1 MGPLFQVPAAAAVTV
16 FSPAIYW
23 AVVAAEIAAAV
34 SLTWLAAAVA
44 DLAAVA
50 VAIGPAVQLP
60 DHRVLVEVPMALV
73 LPAAALLQDLVALCI
88 RLLIISDRTA

>member
-1 MGPLFQVPAAAAVTV
+1 VPAAAAVTV
-16 FSPAIYW
+16 FAPAIYW
-23 AVVAAEIAAAV
+23 AVVAAEIAAAG

-50 VAIGPAVQLP
+50 VAIGPAVQPP
-60 DHRVLVEVPMALV
+60 DHRALVEVPMALV
-73 LPAAALLQDLVALCI
+73 LPSAALLQDWVALCI

>member
-1 MGPLFQVPAAAAVTV
+1 MAPLFQVPAAAAVTV
-16 FSPAIYW
+16 FAPAIYW
-23 AVVAAEIAAAV
+23 AVVAAEIAAAG

-50 VAIGPAVQLP
+50 IGPAVQPP
-60 DHRVLVEVPMALV
+60 DHRALVEVPMALV
-73 LPAAALLQDLVALCI
+73 LPAAALLQDWVALCI